1 MQALA
6 KDNQKYQ
13 SIFGQQLERYSELDE
28 VTADVNLKKGMW
40 EAKRD
45 ISSVTDSWRECLVM
59 EMPVKEWDAETQKW
73 YKIAIQKLFALDDYL
88 GAERMWQRARRIRV
102 ATAHPSSEDALGE
115 HDFAIPWPS
124 AM

>member
-13 SIFGQQLERYSELDE
+13 SIFGQQLERYPELDE

-59 EMPVKEWDAETQKW
+59 EMPVKEWDVVELESTW
-73 YKIAIQKLFALDDYL
+73 
-88 GAERMWQRARRIRV
+88 RRGIC
-102 ATAHPSSEDALGE
+102 TPCPKHP
-115 HDFAIPWPS
+115 FPV
-124 AM
+124 